1 MTKNQENSVDNEIIN
16 TTKTAKID
24 FRLTATMKEMLVIT
38 AADRN
43 VKVSE
48 LLNHMI
54 ENFFAE
60 KAKSVRLVIDEKK
73 IQESQINI
81 EYALLDEKKKHQRG
95 DFQVDEVSPKI
106 TVSPKE
112 DNSFFKF
119 LFTVLSL
126 TGIFFLWKYFQRK
139 NEKKQKQFNQQWQS
153 QQNLQYPKTDSI
165 PTDKLSYKPSPT
177 A

>member
-1 MTKNQENSVDNEIIN
+1 MTKNQEHSVNNEIIS

-24 FRLTATMKEMLVIT
+24 FRLTPKMKEMLVIT

-54 ENFFAE
+54 ENFYAE
-60 KAKSVRLVIDEKK
+60 KAKSQRLAMDEKR

-81 EYALLDEKKKHQRG
+81 GYALLDEKIKHQRG

-106 TVSPKE
+106 TDSPKV
-112 DNSFFKF
+112 DYSFSNF
-119 LFTVLSL
+119 LFTALL
-126 TGIFFLWKYFQRK
+126 LGGIYLGWKYLK
-139 NEKKQKQFNQQWQS
+139 KINEKKHKHLPQPWQS
-153 QQNLQYPKTDSI
+153 PQHSPTTKADST
-165 PTDKLSYKPSPT
+165 PGDKLSDKPSPT